1 MLRCGLL
8 LALFAHRLCLATGPP
23 PVITVQPASLNVP
36 LLGIASFSVTASSGT
51 TMSYQWYKDG
61 TAIGGANSS
70 SYSILT
76 VLGSSAGTYCVLV
89 SNAGG
94 SVMSANA
101 TLNVAQAPT
110 IYTQPQSQSII
121 QGQSASF
128 SVGANALPS
137 PSYQWYFNTSR
148 LAGGTSSTLALSN
161 VGASQAGNYRVVLA
175 NSAGT
180 VTSAVAVLTVYVPP
194 ALQTQPTNQSVIVGQ
209 STAFSVVV
217 SSPPPFNFQWSFN
230 GAALPGAT
238 NSALNLSNVQTSQAG
253 SYNVVVSN
261 PAGSI
266 TSQVA
271 TLAVNVPAGIAT
283 QPQNQIVLVGQSASF
298 SVVAT
303 GTSPIVYQWY
313 FNASLIDGA
322 TNSTLTVPNVQAAQA
337 GSYTVK
343 VANPGGSVISSAATL
358 SVQPAPVLSVTP
370 GAVSSTGFSFQFS
383 VPVGHTFIVLAS
395 GDLRSWTSIGTNVAV
410 SGTSTFVDPAVTN
423 YPQRFYRVVTQ

>member
-8 LALFAHRLCLATGPP
+8 LALFAQRLCLATGPP
-23 PVITVQPASLNVP
+23 PVITVQPQSLDVP
-36 LLGIASFSVTASSGT
+36 LLGIATFSVTASSGT
-51 TMSYQWYKDG
+51 TMSYQWYQNG
-61 TAIGGANSS
+61 NPIAGANSS

-76 VLGSSAGTYCVLV
+76 VLGLSAGTYCVLV

-101 TLNVAQAPT
+101 TLNLAQAPV
-110 IYTQPQSQSII
+110 IYTQPQSQPVI
-121 QGQSASF
+121 QGQSVSF

-161 VGASQAGNYRVVLA
+161 VGASKAGNYRVVLA

-194 ALQTQPTNQSVIVGQ
+194 SLQTQPTNQSVIVGQ

-217 SSPPPFNFQWSFN
+217 SSPPPYSYQWNFN
-230 GAALPGAT
+230 GTALPGAT
-238 NSALNLSNVQTSQAG
+238 NSALNLSNVQTNQAG
-253 SYNVVVSN
+253 GYSAVVSN

-271 TLAVNVPAGIAT
+271 TLTVNVPAGIAT
-283 QPQNQIVLVGQSASF
+283 QPQNQIVLPGQPASF

-303 GTSPIVYQWY
+303 GTSPIAYQWY
-313 FNASLIDGA
+313 FNATPIGGG
-322 TNSTLTVPNVQAAQA
+322 TNSTLIVLNVQQAQA
-337 GSYTVK
+337 GSYTVR

-358 SVQPAPVLSVTP
+358 TLQPPPVLSVS
-370 GAVSSTGFSFQFS
+370 GAGVTTTGFSFQFS
-383 VPVGHTFIVLAS
+383 VPVGHTFVVLAS
-395 GDLRSWTSIGTNVAV
+395 GDLRSWTSIRTNVAV
-410 SGTSTFVDPAVTN
+410 SGTSTFVDTAATN

>member
-1 MLRCGLL
+1 MD
-8 LALFAHRLCLATGPP
+8 
-23 PVITVQPASLNVP
+23 VP
-36 LLGIASFSVTASSGT
+36 LLGIANFSVTASSGT
-51 TMSYQWYKDG
+51 TMSYQWYRDG
-61 TAIGGANSS
+61 NAIGGANSS
-70 SYSILT
+70 SYSILV
-76 VLGSSAGTYCVLV
+76 VLGLGGGTYSVLV

-101 TLNVAQAPT
+101 TLNLAQAPV
-110 IYTQPQSQSII
+110 IYTQPQSQPVI

-128 SVGANALPS
+128 SVGANALPN
-137 PSYQWYFNTSR
+137 PSYQWYFNSSR
-148 LAGGTSSTLALSN
+148 LASGTSSTLALSN

-217 SSPPPFNFQWSFN
+217 SSPPPFRYQWNFN

-238 NSALNLSNVQTSQAG
+238 NSALNLSNVQTNQAG

-283 QPQNQIVLVGQSASF
+283 QPQNQIVLLGQPASF

-313 FNASLIDGA
+313 FNATLIDGA
-322 TNSTLTVPNVQAAQA
+322 TNSTLSVPNVQQAQA
-337 GSYTVK
+337 GSYTVQ
-343 VANPGGSVISSAATL
+343 VANPEGSVISSAATL
-358 SVQPAPVLSVTP
+358 SVQPPPVLSVTP
-370 GAVSSTGFSFQFS
+370 GAVSTTEFSFQFS

-410 SGTSTFVDPAVTN
+410 SGTSTFVDTATTN